1 MMPRLLLA
9 LIAMTGLVIL
19 TGSAPAALSAQT
31 SPERLAR
38 VVGGTAVPSGL
49 GVNVHFTADHA
60 QELRAIAEFG
70 FRIVRTDLLW
80 AQVERQPG
88 RYDWARYEAFVADAQ
103 AAGLTPLLIL
113 AYSNPLYA
121 ASIAGENSPS
131 RAFAPPRDGD
141 ARAAFMRFAVAAA
154 ARFGADVIWEI
165 WNEPDLN
172 FGSPVDL
179 DAYVG
184 FAIEACHSVRGASPN
199 APVIGP
205 AASGFAWRLL
215 NRFLA
220 ADRDACFDAVS
231 VHPYRDRAPDD
242 VLADWSRLGR
252 MACDARPGCLPRVSS
267 EWGYSSWGGAW
278 TQDRQADNVAR
289 LYLLNLLSGV
299 PVTIVYDW
307 QDDADLPGEKEANF
321 GLLTK
326 AGAPKPVYR
335 ALHGLLDGLRGLT
348 LIGRV
353 APAGRHTMVL
363 AFGRNGRPAAL
374 VGWSQLGPQAIT
386 IQAAARIEPCE
397 ACATT
402 ALQLQAP
409 LSMRLTSRPTVTKV
423 Q

>member
-1 MMPRLLLA
+1 MLRLLLA
-9 LIAMTGLVIL
+9 LIAMTGMVMLAGY
-19 TGSAPAALSAQT
+19 TPAALSTQT

-38 VVGGTAVPSGL
+38 IVGAAAVPSGL

-60 QELRAIAEFG
+60 QELQAIAGFG

-80 AQVERQPG
+80 AQIERQPG
-88 RYDWARYEAFVADAQ
+88 RYDWARYDAFVADAR

-121 ASIAGENSPS
+121 APVAGEHSPS

-141 ARAAFMRFAVAAA
+141 ARAAFMRFAAAAA
-154 ARFGADVIWEI
+154 ARFGAGVIWEI

-184 FAIEACHSVRGASPN
+184 FAIEACHSVRGASPD

-215 NRFLA
+215 GRFLA

-242 VLADWSRLGR
+242 VLADWSTLGR
-252 MACDARPGCLPRVSS
+252 MVCGARLSCLPRVSS

-278 TQDRQADNVAR
+278 TQDRQADDVVR

-326 AGAPKPVYR
+326 AGMPKPAYR

-353 APAGRHTMVL
+353 APTRRHAMVL
-363 AFGRNGRPAAL
+363 AFGRNGRPTAL
-374 VGWSQLGPQAIT
+374 VGWSQSGPQAIT
-386 IQAAARIEPCE
+386 IQAAARIEPC
-397 ACATT
+397 ATA
-402 ALQLQAP
+402 ALHLQAP
-409 LSMRLTSRPTVTKV
+409 ISMLLTSRPTITELR
-423 Q
+423 